1 MNPHDISDK
10 QTNLFNE
17 KVKANDSLKE
27 FVSLAKEEIK
37 LLKCDV
43 YSANIFPISIDRVV
57 QRYIFQNAY
66 IFW

>member
-1 MNPHDISDK
+1 MNPHDVSGKQIS
-10 QTNLFNE
+10 LFNE

-43 YSANIFPISIDRVV
+43 YSANVPPISIDRVV

-66 IFW
+66 LFW